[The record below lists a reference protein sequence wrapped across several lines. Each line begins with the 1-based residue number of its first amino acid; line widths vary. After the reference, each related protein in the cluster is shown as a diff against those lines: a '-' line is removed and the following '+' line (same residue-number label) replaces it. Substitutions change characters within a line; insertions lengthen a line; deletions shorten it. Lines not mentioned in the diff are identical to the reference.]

1 VLVSKDGND
10 TERKNTEHNI
20 SKTPFFPLFARKNYT
35 YFRSTRQRTTVNQHL
50 GQTAQTWEAMVGPV
64 VRKTVLLHLT
74 NERYRGWPSN
84 SGVK

>member
-1 VLVSKDGND
+1 
-10 TERKNTEHNI
+10 
-20 SKTPFFPLFARKNYT
+20 
-35 YFRSTRQRTTVNQHL
+35 
-50 GQTAQTWEAMVGPV
+50 